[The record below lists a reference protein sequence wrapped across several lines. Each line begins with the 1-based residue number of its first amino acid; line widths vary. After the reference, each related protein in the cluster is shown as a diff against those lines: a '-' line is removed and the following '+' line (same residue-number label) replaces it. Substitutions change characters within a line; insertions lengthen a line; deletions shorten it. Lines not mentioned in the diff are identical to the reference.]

1 MGLRVMLLGPFF
13 IGGIILRGFLKIFLW
28 LLLAIVNGIL
38 FWGGVYLI
46 QNSYYELGVIIISAL
61 LLIDF
66 FIFNPK
72 AYPYR
77 YTIPA
82 LIFLFLLVLY
92 PIYFTI
98 KVAFTNYGTGH
109 IFTRQEAL
117 ERILY
122 DPNYTYVVDKKP
134 INFKVF
140 AVYKDFKPTD
150 DFVILFDINNEIY
163 IGTIPVPVRQ
173 RGREIFLREGKLY
186 KLSAS
191 RIDIN
196 GNVYEFIPETS
207 FSKIE
212 KIITTNK
219 VYEPLYS
226 LNDNNL
232 EKNSYYFTLLI
243 QKFLST
249 AEYITPEGKI
259 IGVKI
264 DEDGRWKFFTIERL
278 YRLTYENG
286 IENGKN
292 VTKMVIINTKT
303 NKPLIEEEGSFYDV
317 DENGNRIFLV
327 GYTAYVGFKNF
338 SRIFTD
344 ERISGPFFKIF
355 IWTVEWSLFTVLF
368 SFSIGLAFA
377 LVLNNRRLKGRNIY
391 RTLLI
396 IPWAIP
402 YFISVLTW
410 KNGIFNETYGILN
423 KIILPFLGLN
433 PIKWFNDPFW
443 AKVICIVV
451 NTWLTFPYMMT
462 ISLGALQSIP
472 DDLYEAAAIDGA
484 GKISRF
490 RYVTFPLLLSII
502 APLLISSFAY
512 TFNNFTLIYL
522 LNGGGPPMVGS
533 TTPAGH
539 TDILI
544 SYVYKL
550 AFEGRGQEFGFA
562 SAISIL
568 IFFLVAGISL
578 VNFKISGAFEEV
590 RGE

>member
-1 MGLRVMLLGPFF
+1 MTSKVIKLILWFILALINGL
-13 IGGIILRGFLKIFLW
+13 
-28 LLLAIVNGIL
+28 L
-38 FWGGVYLI
+38 FWSGVYLI
-46 QNSYYELGVIIISAL
+46 QNYYYELGIVVIIAL

-82 LIFLFLLVLY
+82 LIFLFLLVIY

-98 KVAFTNYGTGH
+98 KTAFTNYGTGH
-109 IFTRQEAL
+109 IFTREEAV
-117 ERILY
+117 ERLLY
-122 DPNYTYVVDKKP
+122 DPNYTYVIEKNP
-134 INFKVF
+134 I
-140 AVYKDFKPTD
+140 DFKIFTVYENLKPTE
-150 DFVILFDINNEIY
+150 DFLILFKINGENYLGKTPIPT
-163 IGTIPVPVRQ
+163 IRKGTEVL
-173 RGREIFLREGKLY
+173 LREGRLFKANSS
-186 KLSAS
+186 KIK
-191 RIDIN
+191 IDSI
-196 GNVYEFIPETS
+196 VYEFQPSLENA
-207 FSKIE
+207 E
-212 KIITTNK
+212 KIILDNK
-219 VYEPLYS
+219 VYRLMYS
-226 LNDNNL
+226 SESSDL
-232 EKNSYYFTLLI
+232 EKNTYYFVLLV
-243 QKFLST
+243 QKYLSNT
-249 AEYITPEGKI
+249 EYLDQERGRI
-259 IGVKI
+259 IGIKV
-264 DEDGRWKFFTIERL
+264 DTDGKWKFFFINRL
-278 YRLTYENG
+278 YRLSFEDVREGDKFYR
-286 IENGKN
+286 KS
-292 VTKMVIINTKT
+292 VIINTKT
-303 NKPLIEEEGSFYDV
+303 QKPLIEEKGSFYDL
-317 DENGNRIFLV
+317 DESGNRIFLI
-327 GYTAYVGFKNF
+327 GYTTFVGLENF
-338 SRIFTD
+338 GRIFKD
-344 ERISGPFFKIF
+344 ERISRPFLNIF
-355 IWTVEWSLFTVLF
+355 MWTMEWSLFTVLL

-377 LVLNNRRLKGRNIY
+377 LALNNRRLKGRNIY

-423 KIILPFLGLN
+423 KIILPMMGLN

-472 DDLYEAAAIDGA
+472 DELYEVAAIDGA
-484 GKISRF
+484 GRIARF
-490 RYVTFPLLLSII
+490 RYITLPMLLTIV

-522 LNGGGPPMVGS
+522 LTAGGPPMVS
-533 TTPAGH
+533 ATTPAGH

-578 VNFKISGAFEEV
+578 VNFKISGSFEEV

>member
-1 MGLRVMLLGPFF
+1 LTK
-13 IGGIILRGFLKIFLW
+13 IIKVLLW
-28 LLLAIVNGIL
+28 LLLAIMNGIFL
-38 FWGGVYLI
+38 FSGVYLI
-46 QNSYYELGVIIISAL
+46 QNSYYELGIIILAAL
-61 LLIDF
+61 FLIDF

-98 KVAFTNYGTGH
+98 KTAFTNYGTGH

-117 ERILY
+117 ERLLY
-122 DPNYTYVVDKKP
+122 DPNYTYVVNDKP
-134 INFKVF
+134 VNFKVF
-140 AVYKDFKPTD
+140 SVFEDSKPTD
-150 DFVILFDINNEIY
+150 DFLIVFDIDGKLY
-163 IGTIPVPVRQ
+163 IGGIPLPTKQ
-173 RGREIFLREGKLY
+173 RGREVLLREGKLSQIDSEEVNLEG
-186 KLSAS
+186 KIFKIEPFPAS
-191 RIDIN
+191 VKDIN
-196 GNVYEFIPETS
+196 RIVSPD
-207 FSKIE
+207 KI
-212 KIITTNK
+212 
-219 VYEPLYS
+219 YAPLYALEDS
-226 LNDNNL
+226 DL
-232 EKNSYYFTLLI
+232 EKNTYYFTLLI
-243 QKFLST
+243 QRYLVNT
-249 AEYITPEGKI
+249 EYLDPNSSR
-259 IGVKI
+259 VLRVRI
-264 DEDGRWKFFTIERL
+264 DTDGGWKFFFVERL
-278 YRLTYENG
+278 YRLTYRE
-286 IENGKN
+286 IQENGKN
-292 VTKMVIINTKT
+292 VQKQVIVNAKT
-303 NKPLIEEEGSFYDV
+303 GKTLIEDKGSFYDI
-317 DENGNRIFLV
+317 DENGDQVFLI
-327 GYTAYVGFKNF
+327 GYTTFVGFENF

-344 ERISGPFFKIF
+344 ERVSGPFMSMF
-355 IWTVEWSLFTVLF
+355 IWTIMWALFTVVF

-377 LVLNNRRLKGRNIY
+377 LVLNNKRLKGRNVY

-396 IPWAIP
+396 IPWAVP

-423 KIILPFLGLN
+423 KIILPFLGMDS
-433 PIKWFNDPFW
+433 IKWFNDPFW
-443 AKVICIVV
+443 ARVVCIIV

-472 DDLYEAAAIDGA
+472 DELYEVSAIDGA
-484 GKISRF
+484 GRWHRF
-490 RYVTFPLLLSII
+490 RYITFPLLLTVVT
-502 APLLISSFAY
+502 PLLISSFAY

-522 LNGGGPPMVGS
+522 LNSGGPPMVGA

-578 VNFKISGAFEEV
+578 LNFKISGTFEEV

>member
-1 MGLRVMLLGPFF
+1 MTK
-13 IGGIILRGFLKIFLW
+13 IIKVLLW
-28 LLLAIVNGIL
+28 LLLAIMNGIFL
-38 FWGGVYLI
+38 FSGVYLI
-46 QNSYYELGVIIISAL
+46 QNSYYELGIIILAAL
-61 LLIDF
+61 FLIDF

-98 KVAFTNYGTGH
+98 KTAFTNYGTGH

-117 ERILY
+117 ERLLY
-122 DPNYTYVVDKKP
+122 DPNYTYVVNDKP
-134 INFKVF
+134 VNFKVF
-140 AVYKDFKPTD
+140 SVFEDSKPTD
-150 DFVILFDINNEIY
+150 DFLIVFDIDGKLY
-163 IGTIPVPVRQ
+163 IGGIPLPTKQ
-173 RGREIFLREGKLY
+173 RGREVLLREGKLSQIDSEEVNLEG
-186 KLSAS
+186 KIFKIEPFPAS
-191 RIDIN
+191 VKDIN
-196 GNVYEFIPETS
+196 RIVSPD
-207 FSKIE
+207 KI
-212 KIITTNK
+212 
-219 VYEPLYS
+219 YAPLYALEDS
-226 LNDNNL
+226 DL
-232 EKNSYYFTLLI
+232 EKNTYYFTLLI
-243 QKFLST
+243 QRYLVNT
-249 AEYITPEGKI
+249 EYLDPNSSR
-259 IGVKI
+259 VLRVRI
-264 DEDGRWKFFTIERL
+264 DTDGGWKFFFVERL
-278 YRLTYENG
+278 YRLTYRE
-286 IENGKN
+286 IQENGKN
-292 VTKMVIINTKT
+292 VQKQVIVNAKT
-303 NKPLIEEEGSFYDV
+303 GKTLIEDKGSFYDI
-317 DENGNRIFLV
+317 DENGDQVFLI
-327 GYTAYVGFKNF
+327 GYTTFVGFENF

-344 ERISGPFFKIF
+344 ERVSGPFMSMF
-355 IWTVEWSLFTVLF
+355 IWTIMWALFTVVF

-377 LVLNNRRLKGRNIY
+377 LVLNNKRLKGRNVY

-396 IPWAIP
+396 IPWAVP

-423 KIILPFLGLN
+423 KIILPFLGMDS
-433 PIKWFNDPFW
+433 IKWFNDPFW
-443 AKVICIVV
+443 ARVVCIIV

-472 DDLYEAAAIDGA
+472 DELYEVSAIDGA
-484 GKISRF
+484 GRWHRF
-490 RYVTFPLLLSII
+490 RYITFPLLLTVVT
-502 APLLISSFAY
+502 PLLISSFAY

-522 LNGGGPPMVGS
+522 LNSGGPPMVGA

-578 VNFKISGAFEEV
+578 LNFKISGTFEEV

>member
-1 MGLRVMLLGPFF
+1 MITKLLK
-13 IGGIILRGFLKIFLW
+13 IILWF
-28 LLLAIVNGIL
+28 LLAVFNGIL
-38 FWGGVYLI
+38 FWAGVYLL
-46 QNSYYELGVIIISAL
+46 QNSYYELGIIVIIAL

-82 LIFLFLLVLY
+82 LIFLFLLVIY

-98 KVAFTNYGTGH
+98 KTAFTNYGTGH

-117 ERILY
+117 ERLLY
-122 DPNYTYVVDKKP
+122 DPNYTYVVEKEP
-134 INFKVF
+134 LYFKIF
-140 AVYKDFKPTD
+140 SVYQDSKPTE
-150 DFVILFDINNEIY
+150 DFLILFK
-163 IGTIPVPVRQ
+163 IGNDLYLGGIPTPSIQ
-173 RGREIFLREGKLY
+173 KGREILLREGKLF
-186 KLSAS
+186 KVFGQKAM
-191 RIDIN
+191 IDKIS
-196 GNVYEFIPETS
+196 YEFYPS
-207 FSKIE
+207 LDKIE
-212 KIITTNK
+212 QIVSSNGRIYK
-219 VYEPLYS
+219 PLYS
-226 LNDNNL
+226 VDDQELGKNL
-232 EKNSYYFTLLI
+232 YYFILLI
-243 QKFLST
+243 QKYLANS
-249 AEYITPEGKI
+249 EYIEPDSGKI
-259 IGVKI
+259 LGLKV
-264 DEDGRWKFFTIERL
+264 DDDGRWKFFFVNRL
-278 YRLTYENG
+278 YRLSYEEIKEG
-286 IENGKN
+286 EKSYKGS
-292 VTKMVIINTKT
+292 IILNTKT
-303 NKPLIEEEGSFYDV
+303 QRPLIEEKGSFYDI
-317 DENGNRIFLV
+317 DENGNKVFLV
-327 GYTAYVGFKNF
+327 GYTAFVGFENF
-338 SRIFTD
+338 ERIFKD
-344 ERISGPFFKIF
+344 ERISGPFFRIF
-355 IWTVEWSLFTVLF
+355 IWTVEWSLFTVFF

-377 LVLNNRRLKGRNIY
+377 LALNNRRLRGRNIY

-410 KNGIFNETYGILN
+410 KNGIFNETYGIFN
-423 KIILPFLGLN
+423 KIILPYLGLD

-472 DDLYEAAAIDGA
+472 DELYEVSAIDGA
-484 GKISRF
+484 GKLARF
-490 RYVTFPLLLSII
+490 RYITLPLLLTII

-522 LNGGGPPMVGS
+522 LTAGGPPMVS
-533 TTPAGH
+533 ATTPAGH

-578 VNFKISGAFEEV
+578 INFKISGSFEEI

>member
-1 MGLRVMLLGPFF
+1 MNG
-13 IGGIILRGFLKIFLW
+13 IFL
-28 LLLAIVNGIL
+28 
-38 FWGGVYLI
+38 FSGVYLI
-46 QNSYYELGVIIISAL
+46 QNSYYELGIIILAAL
-61 LLIDF
+61 FLIDF

-98 KVAFTNYGTGH
+98 KTAFTNYGTGH

-117 ERILY
+117 ERLLY
-122 DPNYTYVVDKKP
+122 DPNYTYVVNDKP
-134 INFKVF
+134 VNFKVF
-140 AVYKDFKPTD
+140 SVFEDSKPTD
-150 DFVILFDINNEIY
+150 DFLIVFDIDGKLY
-163 IGTIPVPVRQ
+163 IGGIPLPTKQ
-173 RGREIFLREGKLY
+173 RGREVLLREGKLSQIDSEEVNLEG
-186 KLSAS
+186 KIFKIEPFPAS
-191 RIDIN
+191 VKDIN
-196 GNVYEFIPETS
+196 RIVSPD
-207 FSKIE
+207 KI
-212 KIITTNK
+212 
-219 VYEPLYS
+219 YAPLYALEDS
-226 LNDNNL
+226 DL
-232 EKNSYYFTLLI
+232 EKNTYYFTLLI
-243 QKFLST
+243 QRYLVNT
-249 AEYITPEGKI
+249 EYLDPNSSK
-259 IGVKI
+259 VLRVRI
-264 DEDGRWKFFTIERL
+264 DTDGGWKFFFVERL
-278 YRLTYENG
+278 YRLTYREIQG
-286 IENGKN
+286 NGKN
-292 VTKMVIINTKT
+292 VQKQVIVNAKT
-303 NKPLIEEEGSFYDV
+303 GKTLIEDKGSFYDI
-317 DENGNRIFLV
+317 DENGDQVFLI
-327 GYTAYVGFKNF
+327 GYTTFVGFENF

-344 ERISGPFFKIF
+344 ERVSGPFMSMF
-355 IWTVEWSLFTVLF
+355 IWTIMWALFTVVF

-377 LVLNNRRLKGRNIY
+377 LVLNNKRLKGRNVY

-396 IPWAIP
+396 IPWAVP

-423 KIILPFLGLN
+423 KIILPFLGMDS
-433 PIKWFNDPFW
+433 IKWFNDPFW
-443 AKVICIVV
+443 ARVVCIIV

-472 DDLYEAAAIDGA
+472 DELYEVSAIDGA
-484 GKISRF
+484 GRWHRF
-490 RYVTFPLLLSII
+490 HYITFPLLLTVVT
-502 APLLISSFAY
+502 PLLISSFAY

-522 LNGGGPPMVGS
+522 LNSGGPPMVGA

-578 VNFKISGAFEEV
+578 LNFKISGAFEEV

>member
-1 MGLRVMLLGPFF
+1 MTK
-13 IGGIILRGFLKIFLW
+13 IIKVLLW
-28 LLLAIVNGIL
+28 LLLAIMNGIFL
-38 FWGGVYLI
+38 FSGVYLI
-46 QNSYYELGVIIISAL
+46 QNSYYELGIIILAAL
-61 LLIDF
+61 FLIDF

-98 KVAFTNYGTGH
+98 KTAFTNYGTGH

-117 ERILY
+117 ERLLY
-122 DPNYTYVVDKKP
+122 DPNYTYVVNDKP
-134 INFKVF
+134 VNFKVF
-140 AVYKDFKPTD
+140 SVFEDSKPTD
-150 DFVILFDINNEIY
+150 DFLIVFDIDGKLY
-163 IGTIPVPVRQ
+163 IGGIPLPTKQ
-173 RGREIFLREGKLY
+173 RGREVLLREGKLSQIDSEEVNLEG
-186 KLSAS
+186 KIFKIEPFPAS
-191 RIDIN
+191 VKDIN
-196 GNVYEFIPETS
+196 RIVSPD
-207 FSKIE
+207 KI
-212 KIITTNK
+212 
-219 VYEPLYS
+219 YAPLYALEDS
-226 LNDNNL
+226 DL
-232 EKNSYYFTLLI
+232 EKNTYYFTLLI
-243 QKFLST
+243 QRYLVNT
-249 AEYITPEGKI
+249 EYLDPNSSK
-259 IGVKI
+259 VLRVRI
-264 DEDGRWKFFTIERL
+264 DTDGGWKFFFVERL
-278 YRLTYENG
+278 YRLTYREIQG
-286 IENGKN
+286 NGKN
-292 VTKMVIINTKT
+292 VQKQVIVNAKT
-303 NKPLIEEEGSFYDV
+303 GKTLIEDKGSFYDI
-317 DENGNRIFLV
+317 DENGDQVFLI
-327 GYTAYVGFKNF
+327 GYTTFVGFENF

-344 ERISGPFFKIF
+344 ERVSGPFMSMF
-355 IWTVEWSLFTVLF
+355 IWTIMWALFTVVF

-377 LVLNNRRLKGRNIY
+377 LVLNNKRLKGRNVY

-396 IPWAIP
+396 IPWAVP

-423 KIILPFLGLN
+423 KIILPFLGMDS
-433 PIKWFNDPFW
+433 IKWFNDPFW
-443 AKVICIVV
+443 ARVVCIIV

-472 DDLYEAAAIDGA
+472 DELYEVSAIDGA
-484 GKISRF
+484 GRWHRF
-490 RYVTFPLLLSII
+490 HYITFPLLLTVVT
-502 APLLISSFAY
+502 PLLISSFAY

-522 LNGGGPPMVGS
+522 LNSGGPPMVGA

-578 VNFKISGAFEEV
+578 LNFKISGAFEEV

>member
-1 MGLRVMLLGPFF
+1 MNG
-13 IGGIILRGFLKIFLW
+13 IFL
-28 LLLAIVNGIL
+28 
-38 FWGGVYLI
+38 FSGVYLI
-46 QNSYYELGVIIISAL
+46 QNSYYELGIIILAAL
-61 LLIDF
+61 FLIDF

-98 KVAFTNYGTGH
+98 KTAFTNYGTGH

-117 ERILY
+117 ERLLY
-122 DPNYTYVVDKKP
+122 DPNYTYVVNDKP
-134 INFKVF
+134 VNFKVF
-140 AVYKDFKPTD
+140 SVFEDSKPTD
-150 DFVILFDINNEIY
+150 DFLIVFDIDGKLY
-163 IGTIPVPVRQ
+163 IGGIPLPTKQ
-173 RGREIFLREGKLY
+173 RGREVLLREGKLSQIDSEEVNLEG
-186 KLSAS
+186 KIFKIEPFPAS
-191 RIDIN
+191 VKDIN
-196 GNVYEFIPETS
+196 RIVSPD
-207 FSKIE
+207 KI
-212 KIITTNK
+212 
-219 VYEPLYS
+219 YAPLYALEDS
-226 LNDNNL
+226 DL
-232 EKNSYYFTLLI
+232 EKNTYYFTLLI
-243 QKFLST
+243 QRYLVNT
-249 AEYITPEGKI
+249 EYLDPNSSR
-259 IGVKI
+259 VLRVRI
-264 DEDGRWKFFTIERL
+264 DTDGGWKFFFVERL
-278 YRLTYENG
+278 YRLTYRE
-286 IENGKN
+286 IQENGKN
-292 VTKMVIINTKT
+292 VQKQVIVNAKT
-303 NKPLIEEEGSFYDV
+303 GKTLIEDKGSFYDI
-317 DENGNRIFLV
+317 DENGDQVFLI
-327 GYTAYVGFKNF
+327 GYTTFVGFENF

-344 ERISGPFFKIF
+344 ERVSGPFMSMF
-355 IWTVEWSLFTVLF
+355 IWTIMWALFTVVF

-377 LVLNNRRLKGRNIY
+377 LVLNNKRLKGRNVY

-396 IPWAIP
+396 IPWAVP

-423 KIILPFLGLN
+423 KIILPFLGMDS
-433 PIKWFNDPFW
+433 IKWFNDPFW
-443 AKVICIVV
+443 ARVVCIIV

-472 DDLYEAAAIDGA
+472 DELYEVSAIDGA
-484 GKISRF
+484 GRWHRF
-490 RYVTFPLLLSII
+490 RYITFPLLLTVVT
-502 APLLISSFAY
+502 PLLISSFAY

-522 LNGGGPPMVGS
+522 LNSGGPPMVGA

-578 VNFKISGAFEEV
+578 LNFKISGTFEEV